1 MKLFELKQFLAK
13 YPEQNLRLLLP
24 DGRPIPSDFHV
35 TEVGHVSKR
44 FIDCGGVTHSHEA
57 CVLQVWVA
65 RNDADHRLKA
75 QKLASI
81 LDLAKSV
88 VAADELDVE
97 VEYEDTA
104 ISQYVVASFERE
116 PDGLVFKLAG
126 KHTDCLAR
134 EACGLESSCCAVGSG
149 P

>member
-1 MKLFELKQFLAK
+1 MKLFELKEFLAK
-13 YPEQNLRLLLP
+13 NPEQNLRILLP
-24 DGRPIPSDFHV
+24 DGRPIQADFHV
-35 TEVGHVSKR
+35 TEIGHASKR
-44 FIDCGGVTHSHEA
+44 FIDCGGVMHSHEA

-65 RNDADHRLKA
+65 RNDADHRLQA

-81 LDLAKSV
+81 LELAKPV
-88 VAADELDVE
+88 VSSDNLDVE
-97 VEYEDTA
+97 VEYEDVA

-116 PDGLVFKLAG
+116 PDGLLFKLAG

-134 EACGLESSCCAVGSG
+134 EACGLESSCCADDGA

>member
-1 MKLFELKQFLAK
+1 MKLFELKEFLAK
-13 YPEQNLRLLLP
+13 HAEQNLRLLLP
-24 DGRPIPSDFHV
+24 DGRPIQADFHV
-35 TEVGHVSKR
+35 TEIGHVSKR

-81 LDLAKSV
+81 LDVAKSV
-88 VAADELDVE
+88 VSKDELDVE
-97 VEYEDTA
+97 VEYEDAA

-116 PDGLVFKLAG
+116 PAGLVFKLAA

-134 EACGLESSCCAVGSG
+134 EACGLESLCCADDCG